1 MWHGVFCDTP
11 SMSATCILCILCLVN
26 VCMCVCVEYCVLV
39 CPWVLWVCVCTRKA
53 ILCMENICKLS
64 FTWGSRV
71 HKSWSLLRFRDNGVK
86 RLTVGLPTVCGVRE
100 LAAVWTKQSNSVS
113 KHMHSDVIPARG
125 EESGGSSFLYVVP
138 VAKDVHTHLSPRMT
152 SKTSH
157 CYTVTI
163 GYLVGLQQC
172 YLREVFL
179 IFYTFC

>member
-1 MWHGVFCDTP
+1 M
-11 SMSATCILCILCLVN
+11 
-26 VCMCVCVEYCVLV
+26 
-39 CPWVLWVCVCTRKA
+39 
-53 ILCMENICKLS
+53 
-64 FTWGSRV
+64 
-71 HKSWSLLRFRDNGVK
+71 
-86 RLTVGLPTVCGVRE
+86 CGVRE